1 MNMKQV
7 KLKIE
12 TTVEAILGDK
22 PVNELLKDIT
32 DLCHERLE
40 YSTSKNDGCEMLYE
54 DQEYEDYRNDMEDRV
69 SVLEGALCQILDMLG
84 D

>member
-1 MNMKQV
+1 MKQIKV
-7 KLKIE
+7 KIE
-12 TTVEAILGDK
+12 TTLGGK
-22 PVNELLKDIT
+22 PVNELLKDIA

-40 YSTSKNDGCEMLYE
+40 YSTSKNEGCEMLYE

-69 SVLEGALCQILDMLG
+69 SVLEGALCQILDLLE

>member
-1 MNMKQV
+1 MKQV
-7 KLKIE
+7 KVKIE
-12 TTVEAILGDK
+12 TTVETTLGGK
-22 PVNELLKDIT
+22 PVNELLKDIA

-40 YSTSKNDGCEMLYE
+40 YSISKNEGCEMLYE

-69 SVLEGALCQILDMLG
+69 SVLEGALCQILDLLE